1 MYSNGPLMISL
12 TRRIGKLFVIRSPV
26 ALRYYS
32 KFPLSYGNLP
42 NLPFNS
48 KGIIYENPLNKDK
61 YIIVYEDFLSMK
73 RIIIEENRGKSGIY
87 LITNKQTSDFYIG
100 QAGDISKRY
109 VDYLNLVTLNG

>member
-1 MYSNGPLMISL
+1 
-12 TRRIGKLFVIRSPV
+12 
-26 ALRYYS
+26 
-32 KFPLSYGNLP
+32 
-42 NLPFNS
+42 
-48 KGIIYENPLNKDK
+48 
-61 YIIVYEDFLSMK
+61 MK